1 MVDVDVVF
9 AGRLAREGWTL
20 YGLGM
25 TFLLLRLYG
34 RARRLGGVAYY
45 QADDYL
51 EILAALF
58 YTLLLVTLNKIID
71 QGGSNLFPPEQL
83 ATFTAEDVSARVAG
97 SKIVLVSEQAMLNV
111 IYALKACV
119 LVFYTRLTLGLAA
132 RRFVR
137 FLAAYVAVGWAA
149 TQVTMF
155 AACRPFAGYWAVPPP
170 DPQCAT
176 YERYAV
182 LQGFFNITSDVLLLL
197 VPLPLVS
204 RMRIAWRQKA
214 VLVFVFGLGL
224 AVVAAALLT
233 KVFNLRDP
241 YSPGYM
247 LWYVREASVAVCV
260 SNLPLVWPLLREWFP
275 CLRALT
281 APGEVPTPWSVVRS
295 KTVNGSTTAGLAATT
310 LRTQRGGGGGGSQH
324 AAGTVMEAARGD
336 MSFDE
341 FRDWLNAADRE
352 LRRPSSGLHSPSTQR
367 HTVGGLGDDPEKSP
381 LERGGRRRSSL
392 PDIFVMGWGSAEPN
406 PRRLTAELDPERGA
420 LWSCFGPGQGLYP
433 EPKAADAGRA
443 K

>member
-1 MVDVDVVF
+1 MVDVDVAF

-25 TFLLLRLYG
+25 ASVLLRL
-34 RARRLGGVAYY
+34 LGGVAYY

-58 YTLLLVTLNKIID
+58 YTLLLITLNKIID
-71 QGGSNLFPPEQL
+71 HGGSNLIPPEQL
-83 ATFTAEDVSARVAG
+83 ATLTPEDVSARVAG

-111 IYALKACV
+111 IYVLKTCV

-132 RRFVR
+132 RRFVLC
-137 FLAAYVAVGWAA
+137 LAAYVAVGWTA
-149 TQVTMF
+149 TQITMF
-155 AACRPFAGYWAVPPP
+155 VACRPFAGYWAVPPP

-182 LQGFFNITSDVLLLL
+182 LQGFFNITSDVLMLL

-224 AVVAAALLT
+224 GVVVAALLT
-233 KVFNLRDP
+233 KIFNLRDP
-241 YSPGYM
+241 YSPYYM

-295 KTVNGSTTAGLAATT
+295 KTVSGSTTAGGAATTT
-310 LRTQRGGGGGGSQH
+310 LRTQRGGGGGGGGSSQQ
-324 AAGTVMEAARGD
+324 AGTAMEAVRGD

-352 LRRPSSGLHSPSTQR
+352 LRQPSSGLQSPSTQR
-367 HTVGGLGDDPEKSP
+367 HTAGRWGDDPESP
-381 LERGGRRRSSL
+381 MRERGGRRRSSL
-392 PDIFVMGWGSAEPN
+392 PDIFIMGWGSPEPS
-406 PRRLTAELDPERGA
+406 PRRTAELDPERGV

-433 EPKAADAGRA
+433 EPKAPDAGPT